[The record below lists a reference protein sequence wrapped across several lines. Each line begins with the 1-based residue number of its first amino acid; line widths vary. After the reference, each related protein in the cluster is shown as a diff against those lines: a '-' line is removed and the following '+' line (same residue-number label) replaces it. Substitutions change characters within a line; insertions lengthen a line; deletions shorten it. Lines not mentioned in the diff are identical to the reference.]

1 MANVKINDLGATA
14 VADTT
19 SSHFFVMADGST
31 TTKFAALSAAI
42 KTITT
47 LGSGGAGVVKTFALG
62 TLSQR
67 DIVGGTGVTV
77 TQNTNDLTLAVTPG
91 DINISSLTGIGA
103 FDLSTCSNASSAFL
117 SSVNLATNVTGQ
129 LPIANG
135 GTGVASFTNKGLLIG
150 GASLSYAV
158 LDANLEIAVGTTSGP
173 EMKTLTAGTN
183 IAIAQ
188 DNSANTVTVGFTKG
202 NFVEANDNVTLGNVT
217 LGDVTAGDVTVG
229 KFKTSTV
236 GAVTQQTSLTT
247 AVTMNAAA
255 GVITLYADTI
265 GTMTSK
271 TFAINNSFV
280 TADSVVMVTLL
291 TPDVGGTNLEGGIY
305 TNLVSVSSGQI
316 EVTLINDG
324 AERPSST
331 RRLHVVV
338 IN

>member
-1 MANVKINDLGATA
+1 MANVKINDLSATA
-14 VADTT
+14 VASTT

-47 LGSGGAGVVKTFALG
+47 LGSAGAGVVKTFALG

-77 TQNTNDLTLAVTPG
+77 TENTNDLTLAVTPS
-91 DINISSLTGIGA
+91 DINISTLTGIGS
-103 FDLSTCSNASSAFL
+103 FDLSNCSNSSSGFL
-117 SSVNLATNVTGQ
+117 SSVNLASNVTGQ

-150 GASLSYAV
+150 GASLTSAV
-158 LDANLEIAVGTTSGP
+158 LDSNLEIAVGTSSGP

-183 IAIAQ
+183 VSIAQ

-202 NFVEANDNVTLGNVT
+202 NFIETSDNVTLGNVT
-217 LGDVTAGDVTVG
+217 TNDLTVG

-247 AVTMNAAA
+247 DVTMNAAA
-255 GVITLYADTI
+255 GVVTLFTDAI
-265 GTMTSK
+265 GTSTGKIFS
-271 TFAINNSFV
+271 INNSFV
-280 TADSVVMVTLL
+280 TDDSVVMVTLL
-291 TPDVGGTNLEGGIY
+291 TADVSGTNLEGGIY
-305 TNLVSVSSGQI
+305 TSLLSVSSGSIQ
-316 EVTLINDG
+316 VALVNDG
-324 AERPSST
+324 AERPSGV
-331 RRLHVVV
+331 RKLHVIVM
-338 IN
+338 N

>member
-1 MANVKINDLGATA
+1 MANVKIDDLSATA
-14 VADTT
+14 VASTT
-19 SSHFFVMADGST
+19 SSHFFVMDDGST

-47 LGSGGAGVVKTFALG
+47 LGSAGAGVVKTFALG

-77 TQNTNDLTLAVTPG
+77 TENTNDLTLAVTPS
-91 DINISSLTGIGA
+91 DINISTLTGIGS
-103 FDLSTCSNASSAFL
+103 FDLNTCSNSNSAFL

-150 GASLSYAV
+150 GASLSSAV
-158 LDANLEIAVGTTSGP
+158 LDADLEIAVGTTSGP
-173 EMKTLTAGTN
+173 EMKTLTAGTS
-183 IAIAQ
+183 IAITQ

-229 KFKTSTV
+229 KFKTSTI
-236 GAVTQQTSLTT
+236 GTVTQQTSLETD
-247 AVTMNAAA
+247 VTMNAAA
-255 GVITLYADTI
+255 GVVTLFTDVI
-265 GTMTSK
+265 GTQAAK

-280 TADSVVMVTLL
+280 TADSVVMLTLL
-291 TPDVGGTNLEGGIY
+291 TPDVGATHIEGGIY
-305 TNLVSVSSGQI
+305 TNLLSVSLGQI
-316 EVTLINDG
+316 EVTLVNDG
-324 AERPSST
+324 TERPSST
-331 RRLHVVV
+331 RKLHVIVM
-338 IN
+338 N

>member
-1 MANVKINDLGATA
+1 MANVKINDLSATA
-14 VADTT
+14 VASTT

-42 KTITT
+42 QTITT

-91 DINISSLTGIGA
+91 DINISSLTGIGS
-103 FDLSTCSNASSAFL
+103 FDLNTCSNSSSAFL
-117 SSVNLATNVTGQ
+117 SSVNLASNVTGQ

-135 GTGVASFTNKGLLIG
+135 GTGLSSFTNKGLLIG
-150 GASLSYAV
+150 GASLTSAV
-158 LDANLEIAVGTTSGP
+158 LDSDLEIAVGTSSGP

-183 IAIAQ
+183 VSIAQ

-202 NFVEANDNVTLGNVT
+202 NFIETSDNVTLGNVT
-217 LGDVTAGDVTVG
+217 ANDLTVG
-229 KFKTSTV
+229 KFKTSTI

-247 AVTMNAAA
+247 DVTMNAAA
-255 GVITLYADTI
+255 GVVTLYTDVFA
-265 GTMTSK
+265 TMSQK
-271 TFAINNSFV
+271 TFAITNSFV
-280 TADSVVMVTLL
+280 TASSVVMVTLL
-291 TPDVGGTNLEGGIY
+291 TPDIAGTQVEGGIY
-305 TNLVSVSSGQI
+305 TNLLSVSSGRIQ
-316 EVTLINDG
+316 VTLINDG
-324 AERPSST
+324 TERPSSE
-331 RRLHVVV
+331 RKLHVVV

>member
-14 VADTT
+14 VASITG
-19 SSHFFVMADGST
+19 SHFFVMADGST

-47 LGSGGAGVVKTFALG
+47 LGSAGAGVVKTFALG

-77 TQNTNDLTLAVTPG
+77 TQNTNDLTLAVTPS
-91 DINISSLTGIGA
+91 DINISSLTGIGS
-103 FDLSTCSNASSAFL
+103 FDLNACSNSSSAFL
-117 SSVNLATNVTGQ
+117 SSVNLASNVTGQ

-173 EMKTLTAGTN
+173 QMKTLTAGTN

-217 LGDVTAGDVTVG
+217 LGSVIATDITVG
-229 KFKTSTV
+229 RFKTSTV
-236 GAVTQQTSLTT
+236 GAVTQLTSMAT

-255 GVITLYADTI
+255 GVVTLFAATI
-265 GTMTSK
+265 GANTAK
-271 TFAINNSFV
+271 TFTISNSFV
-280 TADSVVMVTLL
+280 TADSVVMLTLL
-291 TPDVGGTNLEGGIY
+291 APNESGTQIEGAIY

-316 EVTLINDG
+316 TVTLTNDG
-324 AERPSST
+324 ADRPSSI
-331 RRLHVVV
+331 RKLHVVV

>member
-1 MANVKINDLGATA
+1 MANVKINDLSATA
-14 VADTT
+14 VASTT

-47 LGSGGAGVVKTFALG
+47 LGSAGAGVVKTFALG

-91 DINISSLTGIGA
+91 DINISSLTGIGS
-103 FDLSTCSNASSAFL
+103 FDLNTCSNSSSAFL

-173 EMKTLTAGTN
+173 EMKTLTAGAS

-236 GAVTQQTSLTT
+236 GAVTQLTSLTT
-247 AVTMNAAA
+247 DVTMNAAA
-255 GVITLYADTI
+255 GVVTLHTDVFT
-265 GTMTSK
+265 TMSQK
-271 TFAINNSFV
+271 TFTITNSFV
-280 TADSVVMVTLL
+280 TADSVVMLTLL
-291 TPDVGGTNLEGGIY
+291 TPQVAGTNIEGGIY
-305 TNLVSVSSGQI
+305 TNLLSVSSGQI
-316 EVTLINDG
+316 EVTLVNDG
-324 AERPSST
+324 TERASST
-331 RRLHVVV
+331 RKLHVVV

>member
-1 MANVKINDLGATA
+1 MANVKINDLSATA
-14 VADTT
+14 VASTT

-47 LGSGGAGVVKTFALG
+47 LGSAGAGVVKTFALG

-77 TQNTNDLTLAVTPG
+77 TENTNDLTLTVTPG
-91 DINISSLTGIGA
+91 DINISTLTGIGS
-103 FDLSTCSNASSAFL
+103 FDLSNCSNSSSGFL
-117 SSVNLATNVTGQ
+117 SSVNLASNVTGQ

-150 GASLSYAV
+150 GASLTSAV
-158 LDANLEIAVGTTSGP
+158 LDSDLEIAVGTSSGP

-183 IAIAQ
+183 VSIAQ

-202 NFVEANDNVTLGNVT
+202 NFIETSDNVTLGNVT
-217 LGDVTAGDVTVG
+217 TNDLTVG

-236 GAVTQQTSLTT
+236 GAVTQQTSFETD
-247 AVTMNAAA
+247 VTMNAAA
-255 GVITLYADTI
+255 GVVTLFTDTI
-265 GTMTSK
+265 GTSTGK
-271 TFAINNSFV
+271 IFYINNSFV
-280 TADSVVMVTLL
+280 TDDSVVMVTLL
-291 TPDVGGTNLEGGIY
+291 TSDVSGTNLEGGIY
-305 TNLVSVSSGQI
+305 TSLLSVSSGSIQ
-316 EVTLINDG
+316 VALVNDG
-324 AERPSST
+324 AERPSSV
-331 RRLHVVV
+331 RKLHVLV

>member
-1 MANVKINDLGATA
+1 MANVKINDLSATA
-14 VADTT
+14 VASTT

-47 LGSGGAGVVKTFALG
+47 LGSAGAGVVKTFALG

-91 DINISSLTGIGA
+91 DINISNLTGIGA
-103 FDLSTCSNASSAFL
+103 FDLSTCSNSSSAFL

-150 GASLSYAV
+150 GASLTSAV
-158 LDANLEIAVGTTSGP
+158 LDADLEIAVGTTSGP

-183 IAIAQ
+183 VSIAQ

-202 NFVEANDNVTLGNVT
+202 NFIETSDNVTLGNVT
-217 LGDVTAGDVTVG
+217 TNDLTVG
-229 KFKTSTV
+229 KFKTSTI

-247 AVTMNAAA
+247 DVTMNAAA
-255 GVITLYADTI
+255 GVITLYTDVIAAS
-265 GTMTSK
+265 GSK
-271 TFAINNSFV
+271 TFTINNSFV
-280 TADSVVMVTLL
+280 TGDSVVMVTLL
-291 TPDVGGTNLEGGIY
+291 TPAVGATQLEGAIY

-316 EVTLINDG
+316 EVTLTNDG
-324 AERPSST
+324 STERPSST
-331 RRLHVVV
+331 RKLHVIVM
-338 IN
+338 N

>member
-14 VADTT
+14 VASTT

-47 LGSGGAGVVKTFALG
+47 LGSAGAGVVKTFALG

-91 DINISSLTGIGA
+91 DINISNLTGIGA
-103 FDLSTCSNASSAFL
+103 FDLSACSNSSSAFL

-135 GTGVASFTNKGLLIG
+135 GTGLASLTANSVLIG
-150 GASLSYAV
+150 GTSMGRV
-158 LDANLEIAVGTTSGP
+158 ILDADKEILVGTSSGP
-173 EMKTLTAGTN
+173 EMKTLTAGSG
-183 IAIAQ
+183 IAITQ
-188 DNSANTVTVGFTKG
+188 DNSANTLTIGFTKG
-202 NFVEANDNVTLGNVT
+202 NFVEANDNVTLGDVT
-217 LGDVTAGDVTVG
+217 LGSVIATDITVG
-229 KFKTSTV
+229 SFKTSTV

-247 AVTMNAAA
+247 DVTMNAAA
-255 GVITLYADTI
+255 GVVTLYTDVIT
-265 GTMTSK
+265 TLSQQ
-271 TFAINNSFV
+271 TFTINNSFA
-280 TADSVVMVTLL
+280 TADSVVMLTLL
-291 TPDVGGTNLEGGIY
+291 TPNVGGTNIEGGIY

-316 EVTLINDG
+316 EVTLVNDG
-324 AERPSST
+324 TERPSST
-331 RRLHVVV
+331 RKLHVVV

>member
-1 MANVKINDLGATA
+1 MANVKINDLSATA
-14 VADTT
+14 VASTT

-47 LGSGGAGVVKTFALG
+47 LGSAGAGVVKTFALG

-91 DINISSLTGIGA
+91 DINISSLTGIGS
-103 FDLSTCSNASSAFL
+103 FDLNTCSNSSSAFL

-173 EMKTLTAGTN
+173 EMKTLTAGAS

-236 GAVTQQTSLTT
+236 GAVTQLTSL
-247 AVTMNAAA
+247 TMNAAA
-255 GVITLYADTI
+255 GVVTLHTDVFT
-265 GTMTSK
+265 TMSQK
-271 TFAINNSFV
+271 TFTITNSFV
-280 TADSVVMVTLL
+280 TADSVVMLTLL
-291 TPDVGGTNLEGGIY
+291 TPQVAGTNIEGGIY
-305 TNLVSVSSGQI
+305 TNLLSVSSGQI
-316 EVTLINDG
+316 EVTLVNDG
-324 AERPSST
+324 TERASST
-331 RRLHVVV
+331 RKLHVVV

>member
-1 MANVKINDLGATA
+1 MANVKINDLSATA
-14 VADTT
+14 VASTT

-47 LGSGGAGVVKTFALG
+47 LGSAGAGVVKTFALG

-77 TQNTNDLTLAVTPG
+77 TENTNDLTLAVTPS
-91 DINISSLTGIGA
+91 DINISTLTGIGS
-103 FDLSTCSNASSAFL
+103 FDLSNCSNSSSAFL
-117 SSVNLATNVTGQ
+117 SSVNLASNVTGQ

-150 GASLSYAV
+150 GASLTSAV
-158 LDANLEIAVGTTSGP
+158 LDSDLEIAVGTTSGP

-183 IAIAQ
+183 VSIAQ

-202 NFVEANDNVTLGNVT
+202 NFIETSDNVTLGNVT
-217 LGDVTAGDVTVG
+217 TNDLTVG
-229 KFKTSTV
+229 KFKTSTI

-247 AVTMNAAA
+247 DVTMNAAA
-255 GVITLYADTI
+255 GVITLYTDVI
-265 GTMTSK
+265 GANAAK

-280 TADSVVMVTLL
+280 TADSVVMLTLL
-291 TPDVGGTNLEGGIY
+291 APDVGATQLEAAIY
-305 TNLVSVSSGQI
+305 TNLLSVSSGRIQ
-316 EVTLINDG
+316 VTLVNDG
-324 AERPSST
+324 SERPSST
-331 RRLHVVV
+331 RKLHVIVM
-338 IN
+338 N

>member
-14 VADTT
+14 VASTT

-47 LGSGGAGVVKTFALG
+47 LGSAGAGVVKTFALG

-91 DINISSLTGIGA
+91 DINISNLTGIGA
-103 FDLSTCSNASSAFL
+103 FDLSTCSNSSSAFL

-150 GASLSYAV
+150 GASLSSAV
-158 LDANLEIAVGTTSGP
+158 LDANLEIVVGTTSGP
-173 EMKTLTAGTN
+173 EMKTLTAGAS

-202 NFVEANDNVTLGNVT
+202 NFVEANDNVTLGDVIT
-217 LGDVTAGDVTVG
+217 GDLTVG
-229 KFKTSTV
+229 KFKTSTI
-236 GAVTQQTSLTT
+236 GAVTQPTSLVTD
-247 AVTMNAAA
+247 VTMNAAA
-255 GVITLYADTI
+255 GVVTLYTDVIATL
-265 GTMTSK
+265 SQK
-271 TFAINNSFV
+271 TFTINNSFV
-280 TADSVVMVTLL
+280 TADSVVMLTLL
-291 TPDVGGTNLEGGIY
+291 TPEVGATQIEGGIY

-331 RRLHVVV
+331 RKLHVVV

>member
-1 MANVKINDLGATA
+1 MANVKINDLSATA
-14 VADTT
+14 VASTT

-47 LGSGGAGVVKTFALG
+47 LGSAGAGVVKTFALG

-91 DINISSLTGIGA
+91 DINISNLTGIGA
-103 FDLSTCSNASSAFL
+103 FDLSTCSNSSSAFL

-150 GASLSYAV
+150 GASLSSAV
-158 LDANLEIAVGTTSGP
+158 LDANLEIVVGTTSGP
-173 EMKTLTAGTN
+173 EMKTLTAGAS

-202 NFVEANDNVTLGNVT
+202 NFVEANDNVTLGDVIT
-217 LGDVTAGDVTVG
+217 GDLTVG
-229 KFKTSTV
+229 KFKTSTI
-236 GAVTQQTSLTT
+236 GAVTQQTSLVTD
-247 AVTMNAAA
+247 VTMNAAA
-255 GVITLYADTI
+255 GVVTLYTDVIA
-265 GTMTSK
+265 TMSQK
-271 TFAINNSFV
+271 TFTINNSFV
-280 TADSVVMVTLL
+280 TADSVVMLTLL
-291 TPDVGGTNLEGGIY
+291 TPEVGATQVEGGIY

-331 RRLHVVV
+331 RKLHVVV